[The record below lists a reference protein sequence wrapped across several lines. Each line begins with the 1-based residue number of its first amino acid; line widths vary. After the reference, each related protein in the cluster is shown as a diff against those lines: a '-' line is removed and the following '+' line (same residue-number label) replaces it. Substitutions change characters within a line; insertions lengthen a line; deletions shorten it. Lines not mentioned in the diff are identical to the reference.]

1 MPGTLRLGAALLAA
15 ALVAG
20 AARASALEVIAPP
33 AAFSDRAVAEEGAIK
48 KLLERYVH
56 AIETKDVAQF
66 RAVKPNLSD
75 DEERKARKAFDSLQS
90 QAVVITVQSV
100 DVQGDSA
107 IVRVSRRDTING
119 SIVSSFPQ
127 SFTLTKSHD
136 DWSIREIGR

>member
-1 MPGTLRLGAALLAA
+1 MPGPLRLGAAVLAVLLA
-15 ALVAG
+15 G
-20 AARASALEVIAPP
+20 TARAAAFEVIAAP
-33 AAFSDRAVAEEGAIK
+33 AAFSGRALAEEAAIR

-75 DEERKARKAFDSLQS
+75 DEEKKAKRAFESLRS
-90 QAVVITVQSV
+90 QAIVITVQSV
-100 DVQGDSA
+100 EVQGDTA

-127 SFTLTKSHD
+127 SFVLAKAHE